1 MSEFSSETEVTYE
14 DIQMP
19 SVDVT
24 EYENKIAELTGKVKE
39 LEEQLTTRELC
50 KRCGRELGTEPI
62 KVSDD
67 ALEEYFKCMLGQKP
81 FEKTFRLFGG
91 KLLLTFREL
100 SGASIVE
107 SNKRAEAAKSADEF
121 ADTLEMYLIT
131 GMLTKVELYDDTT
144 MITST
149 IYEMTDEQL
158 VANTKNPKQAYDK
171 LVETVGQMHI
181 AVIRKACT
189 VFEYL
194 ITALIE
200 KSQDENFYV
209 DAGLL

>member
-1 MSEFSSETEVTYE
+1 MSEFGNDTEVVCE
-14 DIQMP
+14 DVQTS
-19 SVDVT
+19 SVDIT
-24 EYENKIAELTGKVKE
+24 GYENKIAELTNKVKD
-39 LEEQLTTRELC
+39 LEEQLAARELC

-67 ALEEYFKCMLGQKP
+67 VLEEYFKCMLGQKP

-91 KLLLTFREL
+91 KLLITFREL

-107 SNKRAEAAKSADEF
+107 SNKRAESAKSADEF
-121 ADTLEMYLIT
+121 ADVLEMYLIT
-131 GMLTKVELYDDTT
+131 GMLTKVELYDERT
-144 MITST
+144 MTTST
-149 IYEMTDEQL
+149 VYEMTDEQL
-158 VANTKNPKQAYDK
+158 IANTKNPKQAYDK

-200 KSQDENFYV
+200 RSQDENFYA

>member
-19 SVDVT
+19 SVDIT
-24 EYENKIAELTGKVKE
+24 EYENKIAELTDKVKE
-39 LEEQLTTRELC
+39 LEGQLATRELC

-144 MITST
+144 MTTST

-181 AVIRKACT
+181 AIIRKACT

-209 DAGLL
+209 GAGLL

>member
-19 SVDVT
+19 SVDIT

-39 LEEQLTTRELC
+39 LEERLATRELC

-107 SNKRAEAAKSADEF
+107 SNKRAEAAKSVDEF

-131 GMLTKVELYDDTT
+131 GMLTKVEVYDETT

-158 VANTKNPKQAYDK
+158 IANTKNPKQAYDT

-200 KSQDENFYV
+200 KSQDENFYA

>member
-19 SVDVT
+19 SVNVT
-24 EYENKIAELTGKVKE
+24 EYENKISELTDKVKE
-39 LEEQLTTRELC
+39 LEGQLATRELC

-158 VANTKNPKQAYDK
+158 IANTKNPKQAYDK

-181 AVIRKACT
+181 AIIRKACT

-200 KSQDENFYV
+200 KSQDENFYA

>member
-14 DIQMP
+14 DIQMT

-39 LEEQLTTRELC
+39 LEERLATRELC

-62 KVSDD
+62 KVSDE

-100 SGASIVE
+100 SGASIIE
-107 SNKRAEAAKSADEF
+107 SNKRAETAKSADEF

-131 GMLTKVELYDDTT
+131 GMLTKVELYDDAT

-149 IYEMTDEQL
+149 IYAMTDEQL

>member
-1 MSEFSSETEVTYE
+1 MSEFSSETEVIYE
-14 DIQMP
+14 DIQVP

-24 EYENKIAELTGKVKE
+24 EYENKISELTNKVKE
-39 LEEQLTTRELC
+39 LEGQLAARELC

-107 SNKRAEAAKSADEF
+107 SNKRAEAAKSVDEF